1 MRAEPRTRPR
11 IAYFSPLP
19 PEHTGVADYSAELLP
34 SLAEYVEVAL
44 FHQQPEVV
52 ELAIAR
58 HFRLERAG
66 DYPRQC
72 WEHDLALYHLG
83 NNRFHEWI
91 YDAAL
96 RYPGVIVLHDY
107 FLHPYLADRAVRE
120 ANFSDYAREL
130 AYNRGMDGVT
140 LSWQV
145 RSGEQPRPDYAF
157 PLVDRLLDLSLGV
170 IVHNETVAADI
181 RSRRPD
187 LNLQVI
193 PHFVRR
199 YDAQSRR
206 AELGWPEDA
215 VILAHAGYITP
226 NRQLA
231 FALRAFARLR
241 GELPQARFLIVGEV
255 VNNEVDLPA
264 VIAGLGL
271 AESVQVAGFAP
282 DVPALLDWIATAD
295 VLVNLRYPTM
305 GETSGVTLRA
315 LSLGKPVIV
324 FDEGWYGELPADVCR
339 RTPALDEEA
348 LLLAMRELVVSAD
361 LRAQIGRKAIEY
373 VEQHLGVNTVAG
385 SYADYLRERLQ
396 VLGRRSPLLSMTR

>member
-1 MRAEPRTRPR
+1 MRSELHTRPR

-19 PEHTGVADYSAELLP
+19 PQHTGVADYSAELLP
-34 SLAEYVEVAL
+34 SLAEHFTITL
-44 FHQQPEVV
+44 FHQQPEAVDPA
-52 ELAIAR
+52 LAR
-58 HFRLERAG
+58 QFRLERAG
-66 DYPRQC
+66 DYPRQR

-96 RYPGVIVLHDY
+96 RYPGASVLHDY
-107 FLHPYLADRAVRE
+107 YLHPYLADRAVRE
-120 ANFSDYAREL
+120 ASFAGYGREL
-130 AYNRGMDGVT
+130 AYNRGMGGVT

-145 RSGEQPRPDYAF
+145 RNGERPRPDYAF

-181 RSRRPD
+181 RSRRPG
-187 LNLQVI
+187 LNLRVI

-199 YDAQSRR
+199 YDARSRR

-226 NRQLA
+226 NRQLEL
-231 FALRAFARLR
+231 ALRAFARLR
-241 GELPQARFLIVGEV
+241 SALPQARFLIVGEV
-255 VNNEVDLPA
+255 VNNEVDLPGL
-264 VIAGLGL
+264 IADLGLG
-271 AESVQVAGFAP
+271 ESVHVAGFAS
-282 DVPALLDWIATAD
+282 DVPALLDWIATTD
-295 VLVNLRYPTM
+295 ILVNLRHPTM

-315 LSLGKPVIV
+315 LALGKPVIM

-348 LLLAMRELVVSAD
+348 LLIAMRDLAASAE
-361 LRAQIGRKAIEY
+361 LRAQIGRKAVEY
-373 VEQHLGVNTVAG
+373 VEQHLGANAVAG
-385 SYADYLRERLQ
+385 SYADFLASCLRL
-396 VLGRRSPLLSMTR
+396 TA